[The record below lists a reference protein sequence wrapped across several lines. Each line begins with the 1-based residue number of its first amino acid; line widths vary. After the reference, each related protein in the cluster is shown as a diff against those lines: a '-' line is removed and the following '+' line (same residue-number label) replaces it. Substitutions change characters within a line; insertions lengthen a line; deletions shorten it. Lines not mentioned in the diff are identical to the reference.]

1 MSISLRD
8 SRTRRLCLDAMLL
21 CGALML
27 SYLEVLLPLGSAI
40 PLPGFRLGLANL
52 VVTAVFCLV
61 SPIDAAIVS
70 AARIMIMGVLFGSVT
85 SLYFSALGG
94 IFAYLMLL
102 LLSKIGRRCSFFGVS
117 VLCAAAYNT
126 GQIFAAMTLFGTAL
140 ITSYLPALLLASA
153 LYGGAVG
160 CVLNLCMPRF
170 SALFERRRGI

>member
-8 SRTRRLCLDAMLL
+8 NRTRRLCLDAMLL

-27 SYLEVLLPLGSAI
+27 SYLEVLLPLGAAI

-70 AARIMIMGVLFGSVT
+70 GMRILIMGVLFGSVT

-102 LLSKIGRRCSFFGVS
+102 LLSKVGRKHSFFGVS
-117 VLCAAAYNT
+117 VLCAAAHNT
-126 GQIFAAMTLFGTAL
+126 GQILAAVTLFGAAL
-140 ITSYLPALLLASA
+140 IPSYLPALLIASA
-153 LYGGAVG
+153 VYGGALG
-160 CVLNLCMPRF
+160 CLLNLCMPKL
-170 SALFERRRGI
+170 SALAEGRRQT

>member
-1 MSISLRD
+1 
-8 SRTRRLCLDAMLL
+8 MLL

-117 VLCAAAYNT
+117 VLCAAAHNT

-160 CVLNLCMPRF
+160 CVLNLGMPRF